1 MSSFFAI
8 VLSATVALSTA
19 QPTGCDPTAV
29 LGLSSAL
36 GVTLAGIAAAAVYAF
51 KDRLCCTRGDSQ
63 RVYDTPCPYCE
74 KKQPRDCVR
83 EHLADCEEHR
93 KFWSPRLTRQE
104 QIALRVNRPSRIS
117 VNLPA
122 PQKPSSLPAS
132 NDVPGGGNIESP
144 QNKSNM

>member
-1 MSSFFAI
+1 MSSFLLT
-8 VLSATVALSTA
+8 VLSATVAVSTA
-19 QPTGCDPTAV
+19 QATATDCDNAV

-36 GVTLAGIAAAAVYAF
+36 GVVIAGLAAAGLCAF

-104 QIALRVNRPSRIS
+104 QIALRVHRPSRTKI
-117 VNLPA
+117 VATPA
-122 PQKPSSLPAS
+122 KPPSLVPAVVPPPITSSHA
-132 NDVPGGGNIESP
+132 
-144 QNKSNM
+144 